1 MRRSHGICRECFRD
15 SYYLFDVSILQV
27 KINFMPPYPN
37 LISDSILVNETIALL
52 KSGGGSVSAVKVV
65 DRVMKIS
72 KPEPG
77 LAKLLVA
84 DLIESDP
91 RLNLT
96 EDEVELIENGSA
108 NRKLDETDYVVFDLE
123 TTGAK
128 SPPCRVT
135 EIGAFRVKN
144 GELAGEFQ
152 TLVNPETPIPEFIT
166 GLTNITD
173 EMVKTAPKFAEVAS
187 DFMEFVGDSVLVAH
201 NAAFDMRFLNAEIGK
216 IHQNYRVGNP
226 HLCTVKLSRKLIPE
240 IENHRLNTVANFYS
254 IDLTNH
260 HRASADALATA
271 KIFINLL
278 GRLEEKGVKDLV
290 GAQKLKK

>member
-1 MRRSHGICRECFRD
+1 
-15 SYYLFDVSILQV
+15 
-27 KINFMPPYPN
+27 MPPYPN

-65 DRVMKIS
+65 DHVMKIS

-91 RLNLT
+91 RLSLT
-96 EDEVELIENGSA
+96 EDAVELVENGTA
-108 NRKLDETDYVVFDLE
+108 NRKLNETDYVVFDLE

-144 GELAGEFQ
+144 GKIDGEFQ

-173 EMVKTAPKFAEVAS
+173 AMVKDAPKFSEIAT

-240 IENHRLNTVANFYS
+240 IENHRLNTVADFYS

-278 GRLEEKGVKDLV
+278 ERLEEKGVKDLI

>member
-1 MRRSHGICRECFRD
+1 MS
-15 SYYLFDVSILQV
+15 
-27 KINFMPPYPN
+27 PYPN
-37 LISDSILVNETIALL
+37 LISDSLLVNETIALL
-52 KSGGGSVSAVKVV
+52 KSGGGSAAAVRVV
-65 DRVMKIS
+65 DCVMKIS
-72 KPEPG
+72 SPDPD
-77 LAKLLVA
+77 LAKLLIA
-84 DLIESDP
+84 DIIATDP
-91 RLNLT
+91 RLALN
-96 EDEVELIENGSA
+96 DDMVELIENGSA

-144 GELAGEFQ
+144 RKIDGEFQ

-173 EMVKTAPKFAEVAS
+173 AMVKDAPKFSEVVS

-201 NAAFDMRFLNAEIGK
+201 NAAFDMRFLNAEIAK
-216 IHQNYRVGNP
+216 IHLNYRVGNP

-278 GRLEEKGVKDLV
+278 GRLDEKGVKDLV